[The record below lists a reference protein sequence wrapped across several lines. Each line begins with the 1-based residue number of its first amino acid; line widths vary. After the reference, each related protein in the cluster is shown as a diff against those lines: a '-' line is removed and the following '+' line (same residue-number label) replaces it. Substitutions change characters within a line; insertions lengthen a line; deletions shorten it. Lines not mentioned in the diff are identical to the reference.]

1 MRAMIN
7 FCAAALCAVA
17 PAAAEEREPHYS
29 AFDVTQSPPPR
40 GRDIAQFDVAGA
52 PVAFNAYGRYARA
65 RKFDSVRDVTDAHRL
80 GEAFDPATK
89 PAFVTLEAS
98 VRF

>member
-1 MRAMIN
+1 MKTKILI
-7 FCAAALCAVA
+7 CAGALAGAA
-17 PAAAEEREPHYS
+17 PAAAEEREPHF
-29 AFDVTQSPPPR
+29 APFDVTQSR
-40 GRDIAQFDVAGA
+40 TLQTRDIANLEIAGA
-52 PVAFNAYGRYARA
+52 PVAFNAYGRYSRA
-65 RKFDSVRDVTDAHRL
+65 QKLGAVRETLDAHRL